1 MFEKDYKLKY
11 LINDSFYQKYLKYKN
26 KYLTLKNQF
35 SGTKDENN
43 KYLLH
48 GTNLFYI
55 DDIIKNGLSGLYNQ
69 EIYDIIK
76 KHWPTISYLARD
88 PYVGYFIERQREIR
102 LNDWIQ
108 LSFTGLSSVAEEY
121 CCGARKFGE
130 GPSRFLTTLQD
141 YFSQN
146 KDISEDMIKDKN
158 FLEEAVKYPGI
169 ILAIDKNDFEDTK
182 HLPIEKLDMWELVLN
197 FPIPADKLYIRKN
210 KNDYKKLLSE
220 EGISY
225 IKKLK
230 KNFSE
235 KERLIREEI
244 ERIKLLEGWK
254 TETRDGPI
262 YFVYK
267 IQKKNGTMI
276 VQAVYDIYS
285 EDEYPHYL
293 KISIINYSDININ
306 IVIRN
311 ILGTKNYEMQ
321 TISFIGYDL
330 IISNSELK
338 EKLEEVIDGILK
350 FIPEERKVKILGELI
365 KKFKNLKTYNKNSI
379 YFLIK
384 Y

>member
-43 KYLLH
+43 NYLLH

-88 PYVGYFIERQREIR
+88 PYVGYFIERQTGIR
-102 LNDWIQ
+102 KNGWIQ

-121 CCGARKFGE
+121 SSGVRKFGE
-130 GPSRFLTTLQD
+130 GPSRFLTTLQE

-146 KDISEDMIKDKN
+146 KDISEDMIRDKN
-158 FLEEAVKYPGI
+158 FLEEAEKYPGI
-169 ILAIDKNDFEDTK
+169 ILAIDKNDFEGTK
-182 HLPIEKLDMWELVLN
+182 HLPIEKLNMWEHVLN

-225 IKKLK
+225 IEKLK
-230 KNFSE
+230 SDFSE
-235 KERLIREEI
+235 KERLIREEKERIIREEI

-254 TETRDGPI
+254 TETKDGPI

-311 ILGTKNYEMQ
+311 ILGTKNYEMK
-321 TISFIGYDL
+321 TNSFIGYDL

-338 EKLEEVIDGILK
+338 EKLKEVIDGVMN
-350 FIPEERKVKILGELI
+350 FIPEERKVKILEKLI
-365 KKFKNLKTYNKNSI
+365 EKFPYLAN
-379 YFLIK
+379 
-384 Y
+384 

>member
-11 LINDSFYQKYLKYKN
+11 LINYSFYQKYLKYKN

-146 KDISEDMIKDKN
+146 KE
-158 FLEEAVKYPGI
+158 
-169 ILAIDKNDFEDTK
+169 
-182 HLPIEKLDMWELVLN
+182 
-197 FPIPADKLYIRKN
+197 
-210 KNDYKKLLSE
+210 
-220 EGISY
+220 
-225 IKKLK
+225 
-230 KNFSE
+230 
-235 KERLIREEI
+235 
-244 ERIKLLEGWK
+244 
-254 TETRDGPI
+254 
-262 YFVYK
+262 
-267 IQKKNGTMI
+267 
-276 VQAVYDIYS
+276 
-285 EDEYPHYL
+285 
-293 KISIINYSDININ
+293 SD
-306 IVIRN
+306 
-311 ILGTKNYEMQ
+311 
-321 TISFIGYDL
+321 
-330 IISNSELK
+330 
-338 EKLEEVIDGILK
+338 
-350 FIPEERKVKILGELI
+350 
-365 KKFKNLKTYNKNSI
+365 NLCY
-379 YFLIK
+379 
-384 Y
+384 